1 VAFLAEEALQYLVNA
16 HRTERMPH
24 SLLVSGEEGSGKRR
38 VVEGFFTAVN
48 ERAFHRLHPDFHE
61 IEPESKSRRILV
73 EQVRRLDNAL
83 HMKAA
88 NAPWKFGLISD
99 ADRLMPQ
106 AANAFLK
113 TLEEPPAH
121 SVLFL
126 TTALPEALLDTIRS
140 RCVHLPLRRGAPRD
154 LEPEAVAV
162 LDHVAAYWTAGKL
175 TVAGSLVLARRF
187 QDELGRLR
195 ERIEDEHEA
204 QFKREQE
211 SYVKTTDGA
220 WLEDEQER
228 LTTLTESRYVKGRT
242 WLLFRIV
249 ELFGDALRAAYTD
262 AEGSLGRYR
271 LTAAALGAALPA
283 AELLERMQAIE
294 KLQDHLSRNVQE
306 ALAIEVA
313 FLRAFGPALVALK
326 ATPRPIT
333 Q

>member
-1 VAFLAEEALQYLVNA
+1 MAFLAEEALQYLRNA
-16 HRTERMPH
+16 HRTRRLPH
-24 SLLVSGEEGSGKRR
+24 SLLISGEEGSGKRR
-38 VVEGFFTAVN
+38 VVEGFFETVN
-48 ERAFHRLHPDFHE
+48 GQPFNRQHPDFHE

-73 EQVRRLDNAL
+73 EQVRRVEQAL
-83 HMKAA
+83 RMKAA
-88 NAPWKFGLISD
+88 TAPWKFGLISD

-121 SVLFL
+121 SLLLL
-126 TTALPEALLDTIRS
+126 TTALPEALLGTIRS
-140 RCVHLPLRRGAPRD
+140 RCVHLALRRGAPRE
-154 LEPEAVAV
+154 LGPEAIAV
-162 LDHVAAYWTAGKL
+162 LDHVAAYWKAGQR

-195 ERIEDEHEA
+195 DRIEGEHEA
-204 QFKREQE
+204 IFKREQE

-220 WLEDEQER
+220 WLEGEEDR
-228 LTTLTESRYVKGRT
+228 LTTLTESRYVKGRSG
-242 WLLFRIV
+242 LLFQIV

-262 AEGSLGRYR
+262 AEGSLGPYR
-271 LTAAALGAALPA
+271 ATAAALAAALPP
-283 AELLERMQAIE
+283 AELLERMQAME

-313 FLRAFGPALVALK
+313 FLRAFGPAHGFPAG
-326 ATPRPIT
+326 TPRPAR